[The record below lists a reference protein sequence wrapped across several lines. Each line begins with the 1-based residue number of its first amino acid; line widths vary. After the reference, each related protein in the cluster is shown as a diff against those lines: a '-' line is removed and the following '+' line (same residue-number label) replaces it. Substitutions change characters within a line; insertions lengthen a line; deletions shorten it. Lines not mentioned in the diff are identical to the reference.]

1 MAHVEKEAQGHHAED
16 FLPFPR
22 LFGPFVDF
30 AARIRAGV
38 HLKLLAGFFVGALLI
53 LAMGVLSLVVIYR
66 MNDRVDNL
74 TRQQQKVDTSRQA
87 IYLVT
92 AQSHFRAMALLTQD
106 DTWNERITGAKASFV
121 MDIDELDAISPPSDD
136 AFFQTIREADERYA
150 ASGERVKGLYDS
162 GQIDEA
168 VAAHIGL
175 AAGPEAG
182 GPGEHDISHDL
193 ENALNAEISTS
204 SAQQA
209 DAVAAFKDDRS
220 LLTMLVGTFSVVS
233 LISALVLGL
242 ILSWSFVRPVQRI
255 DRALAR
261 IANGH
266 FAERVEVPNRDEF
279 GPLTENL
286 NHMSSQLAS
295 AYDHLRSAN
304 QNLESLNQNLETQVA
319 SQVEELERANR
330 LKRYLSPQVAEA
342 IVERSVD
349 VSVESRRRN
358 LTVFFSDIRG
368 FTELSE
374 KMEPEELT
382 DMLNEY
388 LSAMTEIVFEYGGTL
403 DKYIGDAIM
412 VFFGDPIP
420 YDDHAQRAVNMALA
434 MRRRLGELQEAWFAK
449 GEETLTIGMGVSTG
463 YVTVGNIGSAARM
476 DYTVVGN
483 HVNAASRLAGQAA
496 PGQILVTERTMIAV
510 RSSVEAKEIGEVEIK
525 GFQRPLRIYEV
536 GESSADGERI
546 SE

>member
-1 MAHVEKEAQGHHAED
+1 MAHIESEPQGHHAED

-53 LAMGVLSLVVIYR
+53 LAMGILSLAVIYR
-66 MNDRVDNL
+66 MNDRVDQL
-74 TRQQQKVDTSRQA
+74 TVEQDRVNTSRQA
-87 IYLVT
+87 IYQVT
-92 AQSHFRAMALLTQD
+92 AQSHFRAMALLTQNPENITKIADAKTDFTADINRLD
-106 DTWNERITGAKASFV
+106 D
-121 MDIDELDAISPPSDD
+121 ISPPRDD
-136 AFFQTIREADERYA
+136 GFFQTIREDNALYE
-150 ASGERVKGLYDS
+150 ASGLKVQALYDS
-162 GQIDEA
+162 GRIDEA
-168 VAAHIGL
+168 LDVHLAEEHI
-175 AAGPEAG
+175 
-182 GPGEHDISHDL
+182 ISHRL
-193 ENALNAEISTS
+193 ENALNAKIGSWSVE
-204 SAQQA
+204 QA

-233 LISALVLGL
+233 LLSALALGL
-242 ILSWSFVRPVQRI
+242 ILSWSFVRPVRRI

-261 IANGH
+261 IADGH

-286 NHMSSQLAS
+286 NHMSNQLAS
-295 AYDHLRSAN
+295 AYDHLRS
-304 QNLESLNQNLETQVA
+304 LNQNLETQVA
-319 SQVEELERANR
+319 AQVEELERANR

-349 VSVESRRRN
+349 VSVDSRRRN

-420 YDDHAQRAVNMALA
+420 YEDHAQRAVNMALA
-434 MRRRLGELQEAWFAK
+434 MRSRLTELQEAWFAK
-449 GEETLTIGMGVSTG
+449 GEETLTIGMGISTG

-476 DYTVVGN
+476 DYTVLGN

-496 PGQILVTERTMIAV
+496 PGQILVTERTMLAV
-510 RSSVEAKEIGEVEIK
+510 RSSVQAKEIGQVEIK
-525 GFQRPLRIYEV
+525 GFQRPLRIYEMA
-536 GESSADGERI
+536 G
-546 SE
+546 